1 MFGLSKLYLYA
12 ILAGL
17 WAVSVVGVGMWQRM
31 DARADMA
38 REIAAAAAE
47 KRLADI
53 EDKER
58 IEDAIENTPDSGL
71 VDLIIDGGWLR
82 EED

>member
-1 MFGLSKLYLYA
+1 
-12 ILAGL
+12 
-17 WAVSVVGVGMWQRM
+17 M

-53 EDKER
+53 GEKER
-58 IEDAIENTPDSGL
+58 IEDAIESTPDSGL
-71 VDLIIDGGWLR
+71 VDLIIDGGWLL
-82 EED
+82 EAD